1 MDDCIFC
8 NIAEGRMPVP
18 LLYEDADVIAFND
31 ITPVAPVH
39 VLIVPKKHYATTLD
53 MADMAPEL
61 YGALMQGMAAI
72 ARQLGVDA
80 GGFRLILNTNADGG
94 QEIFHVHMHLL
105 GGEPIGAMRSHTV
118 GEGHAMA
125 ERDGETD

>member
-8 NIAEGRMPVP
+8 NIAEGRIPEA

-31 ITPVAPVH
+31 ISPVAPVH
-39 VLIVPKKHYATTLD
+39 VIIIPRKHYATTLD
-53 MADMAPEL
+53 MADEEPEL
-61 YGALMQGMAAI
+61 YGAFMRGMAAV

-105 GGEPIGAMRSHTV
+105 GGEPIGKLRAPKPS
-118 GEGHAMA
+118 ADA
-125 ERDGETD
+125 